1 MIIIDKVVGSK
12 STALT
17 ELGPVAYQV
26 DDLVIAGAT
35 IIIVLIWNEYVG
47 KKFIRITTVLLQL
60 NVRLVSCCFK
70 QL

>member
-26 DDLVIAGAT
+26 DDLVIAESTAGIFFT
-35 IIIVLIWNEYVG
+35 INLYTYIP
-47 KKFIRITTVLLQL
+47 
-60 NVRLVSCCFK
+60 
-70 QL
+70 